1 MRDLIMKCKVVYNFQ
16 CIEFEMPVD
25 LDNEE
30 TINEVFDIY
39 DILLEGLMAVAPE
52 QEKVQATPQK
62 KKPKEEMATPGQI
75 NYLEGLGF
83 PREEAT
89 KLTKAQASMKIKEM
103 S

>member
-1 MRDLIMKCKVVYNFQ
+1 MKELILKCKVVYNFQ
-16 CIEFEMPVD
+16 CIEFEKTAD
-25 LDNEE
+25 SDNEE
-30 TINEVFDIY
+30 TINEVFDIF
-39 DILLEGLMAVAPE
+39 DKLLEGLMAVAPE

-83 PREEAT
+83 PREEAI
-89 KLTKAQASMKIKEM
+89 KLTKTQASIKIKEM

>member
-1 MRDLIMKCKVVYNFQ
+1 MRDILMKCKVVYNFQ
-16 CIEFEMPVD
+16 CIEFEMSVD

-39 DILLEGLMAVAPE
+39 DSLLTGLMAVAPE

-83 PREEAT
+83 PREEAV
-89 KLTKAQASMKIKEM
+89 KLTKTQASIKIKEM